1 MRIRK
6 GDQVKIIAG
15 NDRGKTGKVLS
26 VMKETGRI
34 VVEGVNIR
42 KKHVRARRQGQ
53 KGEVIHVPAAIAVAR
68 AMLVCPKCSRPTRVG
83 HSIKE
88 NQKVN
93 VCKKC
98 GAGI

>member
-15 NDRGKTGKVLS
+15 NDRGKIGKVLS

-42 KKHVRARRQGQ
+42 KKHVRARRSGQ

-83 HSIKE
+83 HSIQEDRKM
-88 NQKVN
+88 N